1 MKNKDK
7 LKANR
12 RSERSNKIESNGS
25 ETAKFKRKD
34 YEKNLEKLQA
44 ELVKLQ
50 EWVKHEGRKVCL
62 VFEGRD
68 GAGKGG
74 TIKAITARVS
84 PRTRKAGRPMMTS
97 TTAPTRPTVRHNTGR
112 LMPCGCQRAVR

>member
-1 MKNKDK
+1 MKKKGQAKKSKADRAPAKAKGSEPDGDGTSK
-7 LKANR
+7 LK
-12 RSERSNKIESNGS
+12 SKE
-25 ETAKFKRKD
+25 
-34 YEKNLEKLQA
+34 YEKVLAKLHV

-50 EWVKHEGRKVCL
+50 EWVKHHGRKVCV

-84 PRTRKAGRPMMTS
+84 PRVFKVVALA
-97 TTAPTRPTVRHNTGR
+97 APT
-112 LMPCGCQRAVR
+112 